1 MAHLSYKIGA
11 MSFPNEGF
19 EVWAGTVAGNNATA
33 KIQPTATQ
41 DRIIAVPPR

>member
-1 MAHLSYKIGA
+1 MGA
-11 MSFPNEGF
+11 MSFPNEGL
-19 EVWAGTVAGNNATA
+19 EVWAETVAGDTATA